1 MSEQK
6 NTNNEFNEEKVR
18 LLVKYLLENDI
29 ESYQKLI
36 LEIET
41 LNSNDLYYLFRE
53 IKYKYDNLFK
63 KDFSY
68 SDKLNSIKED
78 FDRHKKQLQDLLDTK
93 TKEKDYIN
101 SILSYTRAEQK
112 RIEKY
117 IEEKQET
124 IKVQKSKQN
133 KSLFEIGLCI
143 ILICLGCGKIVY
155 TDAGFLF
162 KISIVI
168 NAISGILHFENYYKQ
183 EDLIAKLNL
192 GLDKEIEFKNRI
204 IAINGIFDKII
215 KELEKTK

>member
-29 ESYQKLI
+29 ESYKKLI

-93 TKEKDYIN
+93 TKEKNYIN

-117 IEEKQET
+117 IEEKQEN
-124 IKVQKSKQN
+124 IKMQKSKQN
-133 KSLFEIGLCI
+133 KS
-143 ILICLGCGKIVY
+143 
-155 TDAGFLF
+155 
-162 KISIVI
+162 
-168 NAISGILHFENYYKQ
+168 
-183 EDLIAKLNL
+183 
-192 GLDKEIEFKNRI
+192 
-204 IAINGIFDKII
+204 
-215 KELEKTK
+215 

>member
-93 TKEKDYIN
+93 TKEKNYIN

-117 IEEKQET
+117 IEEKQEN
-124 IKVQKSKQN
+124 IKMQKSKQN
-133 KSLFEIGLCI
+133 KS
-143 ILICLGCGKIVY
+143 
-155 TDAGFLF
+155 
-162 KISIVI
+162 
-168 NAISGILHFENYYKQ
+168 
-183 EDLIAKLNL
+183 
-192 GLDKEIEFKNRI
+192 
-204 IAINGIFDKII
+204 
-215 KELEKTK
+215 

>member
-78 FDRHKKQLQDLLDTK
+78 FVRHKQQLQDLLDTK
-93 TKEKDYIN
+93 TKEKNYIN

-117 IEEKQET
+117 IEEKQEN
-124 IKVQKSKQN
+124 IKMQKSKQN

-143 ILICLGCGKIVY
+143 ILICLACGKIVY
-155 TDAGFLF
+155 TDVGFLF

>member
-6 NTNNEFNEEKVR
+6 NAINKYNEEKVR

-117 IEEKQET
+117 IEEKQEN
-124 IKVQKSKQN
+124 IKMQKSKQN
-133 KSLFEIGLCI
+133 KS
-143 ILICLGCGKIVY
+143 
-155 TDAGFLF
+155 
-162 KISIVI
+162 
-168 NAISGILHFENYYKQ
+168 
-183 EDLIAKLNL
+183 
-192 GLDKEIEFKNRI
+192 
-204 IAINGIFDKII
+204 
-215 KELEKTK
+215 

>member
-6 NTNNEFNEEKVR
+6 NAINKYNEEKVR

-29 ESYQKLI
+29 ESYKKLI

-117 IEEKQET
+117 IEEKQEN
-124 IKVQKSKQN
+124 IKMQKSKQN
-133 KSLFEIGLCI
+133 KS
-143 ILICLGCGKIVY
+143 
-155 TDAGFLF
+155 
-162 KISIVI
+162 
-168 NAISGILHFENYYKQ
+168 
-183 EDLIAKLNL
+183 
-192 GLDKEIEFKNRI
+192 
-204 IAINGIFDKII
+204 
-215 KELEKTK
+215 

>member
-6 NTNNEFNEEKVR
+6 NAINKYNEEKVR

-143 ILICLGCGKIVY
+143 ILICLACGKIVY

-183 EDLIAKLNL
+183 EDLIAKLKL

-204 IAINGIFDKII
+204 ITINGIFDKII